1 MKFIKKN
8 WIALSI
14 GASVILGFVVGQNYE
29 HKQILGGYEI
39 IHIDE
44 LSTIYY
50 LDDEELDVYYNT
62 KSKKFTFEVK

>member
-1 MKFIKKN
+1 MNFIKKN

-14 GASVILGFVVGQNYE
+14 GASAILGFIVGQNYE
-29 HKQILGGYEI
+29 HKQILGEYEI

>member
-8 WIALSI
+8 WIVLSI
-14 GASVILGFVVGQNYE
+14 GASVILGFIVGQNYE
-29 HKQILGGYEI
+29 HKQILGDYEI

-62 KSKKFTFEVK
+62 KTKKFTFGEK

>member
-1 MKFIKKN
+1 MNFIKKN

-14 GASVILGFVVGQNYE
+14 GASLLLGFIVGQNYE
-29 HKQILGGYEI
+29 HKQILGEYEI

-62 KSKKFTFEVK
+62 KTKKFTFEVK